1 MSDRLDLEQTISNL
15 TRSQLEEII
24 EAIAK
29 KTIHQEM
36 IANKPN
42 ASRDRLAKTFG
53 AWQDE
58 RTDEEII
65 QEIYDRRN
73 TSITQI

>member
-1 MSDRLDLEQTISNL
+1 MTDQYSEQTIGNL

-29 KTIHQEM
+29 KTIKQEM
-36 IANKPN
+36 IVNESN
-42 ASRDRLAKTFG
+42 ASHVQLATTFG
-53 AWQDE
+53 AWDDE

-65 QEIYDRRN
+65 KEIYNSRDVK
-73 TSITQI
+73 Q

>member
-1 MSDRLDLEQTISNL
+1 MVDKHSEQTIGNF

-29 KTIHQEM
+29 KTIKQE
-36 IANKPN
+36 ITANQRN
-42 ASRDRLAKTFG
+42 ASRDRLATTFG
-53 AWQDE
+53 AWDDE

-65 QEIYDRRN
+65 QEVYDSRN